1 MNVPLLDAGGVLL
14 FGYVVIL
21 FLVTATVI
29 EAFVMTFMK
38 FNKVGKCFLD
48 AVLLNITSLV
58 IGYLLLGFAETIS
71 NKFGN
76 TLQDF
81 VMIMIMFLIT
91 MLIEGGL
98 LLLLNRGKR
107 AKQVWLTTF
116 VMNLVSYLILWA
128 FLKA

>member
-14 FGYVVIL
+14 LGYVVIL

-58 IGYLLLGFAETIS
+58 IGYFCWVL
-71 NKFGN
+71 
-76 TLQDF
+76 
-81 VMIMIMFLIT
+81 
-91 MLIEGGL
+91 
-98 LLLLNRGKR
+98 RKR
-107 AKQVWLTTF
+107 SVI
-116 VMNLVSYLILWA
+116 NLVTLYIIS
-128 FLKA
+128 